1 MKNLTTTCFL
11 LLASLF
17 PLCAQDAAQTPKWIW
32 ADKDAKSETI
42 YARRAWTLSKQP
54 DQATLSITCDNG
66 FTAFINGKKVGSG
79 DAWETH
85 YKFNISKHLKP
96 GDNVIAVQATNEGS
110 VAGLIARLTTDTQT
124 LVTDAEWHVSGAKRD
139 GWKAP
144 SVNTEDWQKP
154 VIVGKLG
161 DRPWGNVFG
170 KNSSAGVT
178 ASSKSKATVHPKG
191 FQVEMIYD
199 VPKGEQGSWV
209 SMAIDEEGRLYC
221 SDQGDKGIYRVTM
234 ADQGEPKVE
243 RLPLEITGAHGL
255 LWAFDSLYVCV
266 NGGGVAGRGSG
277 LYRITDSNSD
287 GELDEITALRKMQG
301 GGEHGPHA
309 VVLSPDG
316 ESLFVLGGN
325 HTKPPAPESSSVV
338 PNYAEDQLLPRSPDA
353 RGHAASIRAPGG
365 WIAKTDPDGEAWD
378 FFCSGF
384 RNQYDI
390 AFNSDGEMFTYDSDM
405 EWDSGMPWYRPTRIY
420 HCISGAEFGWRTGTG
435 KWPAWY
441 PDALP
446 PSLDIGPGCPTGV
459 MSGRGAKFPAKY
471 QNAIYAFDWTY
482 GTIYAIHLTPQGST
496 YAATKEEF
504 VTGVP
509 LNVTDGVIGKD
520 GNFYFAVGG
529 RGTNSALYR
538 VSYRGNAPTELANGS
553 NKLGWTER
561 NIRHELEKF
570 HGRVDSKAVDA
581 AWPSLG
587 HNDRFIRYAA
597 RTAIEHQP
605 VSEWRERALNEPNP
619 QARLTAL
626 LALARQGEKSDQP
639 ALLNQLSRLPLADM
653 PEAQQLEAHRV
664 LSLCFI
670 RMGRPAPELAKA
682 FTEAIL
688 PYYPAATDALNRE
701 FVAMLVYLNAPE
713 VVARTVPLLDQDAV
727 SLEEIEFD
735 DALLNRSRGYGGT
748 FLKQKESNPQRQ
760 QIHYVYALKNATE
773 GWTPKLRKDYFT
785 WFAKARNFKGGAS
798 FEGFIENF
806 RKESLEKISDPAE
819 RAAMDAL
826 SKAEV
831 RLVPEGFEQ
840 ARKETI
846 GMLANMKYNKDT
858 LIAKAGSKLALAVI
872 NDDPMKLMHNLA
884 LLAPDSLEKV
894 LKASIDIGP
903 EAIEQDFIPTI
914 PEVLA
919 STPQIAPGRQ
929 YVLYID
935 VPKTPG
941 EYPYVCTYPGH
952 GQLMRG
958 VLTVTP

>member
-1 MKNLTTTCFL
+1 
-11 LLASLF
+11 A
-17 PLCAQDAAQTPKWIW
+17 
-32 ADKDAKSETI
+32 E
-42 YARRAWTLSKQP
+42 
-54 DQATLSITCDNG
+54 
-66 FTAFINGKKVGSG
+66 
-79 DAWETH
+79 
-85 YKFNISKHLKP
+85 
-96 GDNVIAVQATNEGS
+96 NEGS
-110 VAGLIARLTTDTQT
+110 AAGLVARLFMGKRTI
-124 LVTDAEWHVSGAKRD
+124 VTDAEWHVSGKKRD
-139 GWKAP
+139 DWKAP
-144 SVNTEDWQKP
+144 SVNTDDWQKP
-154 VIVGKLG
+154 TIVGKLG
-161 DRPWGNVFG
+161 DGPWGNVFD
-170 KNSSAGVT
+170 KDSSAGVT
-178 ASSKSKATVHPKG
+178 VAAKNKATVHPKG
-191 FQVEMIYD
+191 FEVEMIYD

-209 SMAIDEEGRLYC
+209 SMAVDEDGRLYC
-221 SDQGDKGIYRVTM
+221 SDQGDKGIYRITLT
-234 ADQGEPKVE
+234 DQAEPKVE

-287 GELDEITALRKMQG
+287 GELDEITSLRKMQG

-325 HTKPPAPESSSVV
+325 HTKPPVPETSSVV

-365 WIAKTDPDGEAWD
+365 WIAKTDPDGESWD

-384 RNQYDI
+384 RNHYDI

-420 HCISGAEFGWRTGTG
+420 HCTSGAEFGWRTGTG

-446 PSLDIGPGCPTGV
+446 PALDIGPGCPTGV
-459 MSGRGAKFPAKY
+459 LSGQGAAFPAKY

-482 GTIYAIHLTPQGST
+482 GTIYAIHLTPEGAT
-496 YAATKEEF
+496 YAASKEEF

-509 LNVTDGVIGKD
+509 LNVSDGVIGKD

-538 VSYRGNAPTELANGS
+538 VSYKGNAPTESASGG

-561 NIRHELEKF
+561 TIRHQLEKF
-570 HGRVDSKAVDA
+570 HGQEDPEAVEA
-581 AWPSLG
+581 AWPHLG
-587 HNDRFIRYAA
+587 HTDRYVRYAA

-605 VSEWRERALNEPNP
+605 VSEWRDRALNESAT
-619 QARLTAL
+619 QAKLTAL
-626 LALARQGEKSDQP
+626 LALARQGNESDQF
-639 ALLNQLSRLPLADM
+639 ALLDRLSTLSVGEM
-653 PEAQQLEAHRV
+653 TEAQKLEALRV
-664 LSLCFI
+664 MSLCFI
-670 RMGRPAPELAKA
+670 RMGSPDADLAGEIA
-682 FTEAIL
+682 EVLL
-688 PYYPAATDALNRE
+688 PYFPAATDALNRE

-713 VVARTVPLLDQDAV
+713 VVARTVPLLAQDAV

-735 DALLNRSRGYGGT
+735 EALLKRSQGYGST

-773 GWTPKLRKDYFT
+773 GWTPKLRNDYFT

-798 FEGFIENF
+798 FEGFIDNF
-806 RKESLEKISDPAE
+806 RKESLEKITNPAE
-819 RAAMDAL
+819 REAMDAL
-826 SKAEV
+826 SKAKV
-831 RLVPEGFEQ
+831 RLVPEGFED
-840 ARKETI
+840 ASKETI
-846 GMLANMKYNKDT
+846 GMLANMKFSKDT
-858 LIAKAGSKLALAVI
+858 LTAKAGTKLTLAVV
-872 NDDPMKLMHNLA
+872 NDDPMKLMHNFA
-884 LLAPDSLEKV
+884 LLAPDSLDAV
-894 LKASIDIGP
+894 LKASIEIGP
-903 EAIEQDFIPTI
+903 KAIEQDFVPAI
-914 PEVLA
+914 PEVLT

-929 YVLYID
+929 YVLYLD
-935 VPKTPG
+935 VPKTAG